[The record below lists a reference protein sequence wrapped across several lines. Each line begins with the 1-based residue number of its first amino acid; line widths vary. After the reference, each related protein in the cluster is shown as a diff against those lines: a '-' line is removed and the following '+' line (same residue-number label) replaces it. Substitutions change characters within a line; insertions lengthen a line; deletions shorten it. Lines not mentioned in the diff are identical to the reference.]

1 MSFHFEWD
9 PLKATKNLRKHG
21 VSFDEARTVFNDPLA
36 RIFDDP
42 EHSADEA
49 REIIIGHSIMRRLL
63 IVSFTERSSAI
74 RVISARVA
82 TKREQRDYEEN
93 ILSQN

>member
-93 ILSQN
+93 VIF